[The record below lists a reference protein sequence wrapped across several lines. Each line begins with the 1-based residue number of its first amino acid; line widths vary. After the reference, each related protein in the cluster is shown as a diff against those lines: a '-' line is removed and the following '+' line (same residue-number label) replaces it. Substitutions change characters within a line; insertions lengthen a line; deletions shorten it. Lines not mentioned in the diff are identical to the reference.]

1 MDAVLAWRIITVMN
15 FPNAKKK
22 TDDVTVKTVM
32 KEMERNVSVRY
43 GLIYKVIYFDI
54 MLYK

>member
-1 MDAVLAWRIITVMN
+1 MN